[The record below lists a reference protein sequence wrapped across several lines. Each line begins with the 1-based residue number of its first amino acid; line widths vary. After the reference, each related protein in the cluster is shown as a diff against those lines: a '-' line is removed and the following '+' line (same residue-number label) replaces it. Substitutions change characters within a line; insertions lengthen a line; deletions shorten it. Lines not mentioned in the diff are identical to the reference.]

1 MHGNGRHNQRP
12 PGSAPAGTGRDR
24 GAAGPMDWD
33 KLRIFHAAAQA
44 GSFTHAGEMLNMSQS
59 AVSRQVGALEME
71 LGIPLFHRHARGLLL
86 TEQGDLLFRTARDVM
101 MKLDAVQARLA
112 DSREKPSGVLRVTT
126 TVGLGTSWLTSRLH
140 EFLELYPDVELQV
153 ILDDSE
159 LDLSMRQADVAIRL
173 RQPVQPDLIQ
183 RRLFTVH
190 FHLYASPAY
199 LRRYGS
205 PSAVADLDHH
215 RLITFG
221 EQGATYLREMNWAET
236 AGRSPD
242 QPRRPTLKIN
252 SVVAI
257 KRAVQR
263 GIGIA
268 LLPDYLVEP
277 EAGLVQLIPEADLP
291 EYHTYFVY
299 PAELKSTARVRPFR
313 DFIVA
318 KSEEWTH

>member
-1 MHGNGRHNQRP
+1 
-12 PGSAPAGTGRDR
+12 
-24 GAAGPMDWD
+24 MDWD

-59 AVSRQVGALEME
+59 AVSRQVGALEQE

-126 TVGLGTSWLTSRLH
+126 TVGLGTSWLTSRIH
-140 EFLELYPDVELQV
+140 EFLEIYPDVELQV

-159 LDLSMRQADVAIRL
+159 LDLAMRQADVAIRL

-190 FHLYASPAY
+190 FHLYASPSY

-205 PSAVADLDHH
+205 PSTVADLDNH

-221 EQGATYLREMNWAET
+221 EQGASYLREMNWVET
-236 AGRSPD
+236 AGRAAD

-299 PAELKSTARVRPFR
+299 PAELKSTARVRAFR

-318 KSEEWTH
+318 KAEEWTH